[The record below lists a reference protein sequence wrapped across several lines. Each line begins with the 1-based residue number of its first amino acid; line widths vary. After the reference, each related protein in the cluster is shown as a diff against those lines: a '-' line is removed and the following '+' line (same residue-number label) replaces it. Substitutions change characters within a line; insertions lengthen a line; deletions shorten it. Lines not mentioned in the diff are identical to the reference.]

1 MAQRIGFSSSLRK
14 RCAAMNGLISSVA
27 AEIYPSREAMHEFG
41 YSQLAQAEIL
51 MSWAISFMERNP
63 ESSAQAMGMVRR
75 WASQDISEESRD
87 LCSDGFFPCIIKDRV
102 KNEFPVLKPAAVLTS
117 HGVDVLLSLGST
129 PRDENMY
136 LEFLKEKLI
145 DERAKNVGWDGSE
158 KPPAP
163 FVGLYDESPKRSSVY
178 RDICF
183 VRGVGLR
190 LSPEVNP
197 QELRREGYTALKG
210 VGLVASEAWHIRVK
224 EVHRNLPYPLLA
236 MMSATVLQ
244 WNHRKLSDVEIKGH
258 GGIAMLTGI
267 LYMACEWHAS
277 TWTQRARK
285 PKDADSVSSMSADAL
300 KILKAWKDGKPCAAS
315 QWVQEWSAGPH
326 GGYKYVSSEDVG
338 FPPQRDEMGIMAYCR
353 EQLMIQVSKTDAS
366 TKVVENKLPFVER
379 KAKLGDGSQLLFQT
393 STLTTMAY
401 LRTFC
406 CFTASLQM
414 LGSTHL
420 AHVPDLYWAALGV
433 IGEKPTRVVKKVTKA
448 AFQALRLLLTH
459 FKVLVP
465 SRPPMENSTEPF
477 QPEEVYRTV
486 IDTVAIAMLKNTFD
500 LAKDASDDV
509 LIDAVCNKHPG
520 LFDALKK
527 VVTTYRGTLGEEHP
541 YPVGPYN
548 RHYLHVAS
556 HLQALGAFAG
566 FSASCLAAVPAAYKS
581 TAWKKYV
588 AKIPDPSMP
597 GAAVNEYEMESYE
610 QVMLRVKPPDVK
622 ELLNIGSAI
631 AKSTSAGG
639 DSLKLK
645 VQKGILTDVED
656 DDTGESISLRSKDI
670 VPFIGTRWLDPRLL
684 DEVGTTSRPLTFTAR
699 NVAGGKDT
707 RMAYMVSVTLQLLIY
722 PFYEAMKSWMD
733 HVNETGDERN
743 LRNTFLLKAADGAP
757 VHDSFTQIT
766 SSIDCVLNED
776 DFSFA
781 HDASTLDQMLA
792 ERYFQTWARAAV
804 KFLASS
810 EAQEEKGLEDQTG
823 YTYRVGLVKAIM
835 RLGSSW
841 YKWEFPG
848 RAPQLTQ
855 ITSQPSGVMT
865 TAVGNSLAT
874 SAMMSLIRDRLTHLG
889 KATRIN
895 VWGDDVQEH
904 VRLVPPP
911 AGSEKS
917 LADIGVEYAR
927 GAQKLAFDEAGQEL
941 KTEDDSISGKVAHM
955 LQRGFIGGQKFA
967 RPIAVDSET
976 PTVNDGPGNIGSL
989 IDKVTEIGR
998 RGGNVMAVN
1007 QMVIT
1012 LASLSTVF
1020 AIYGKRV
1027 ILQPETV
1034 ISPGGT
1040 CNRSFLGFPN
1050 SNSKLWMQ
1058 LNHFAFTGSNEPIK
1072 LDARVKLEDPREL
1085 GARIV
1090 RAYGQKPVVQT
1101 INGMSESTN
1110 VTVLESNAVNALND
1124 ERLASSQSAL
1134 AVLVDPV
1141 TQGYKKH
1148 AFRYS
1153 PSRKLDEAIGRTV
1166 QKGRWRQTMLD
1177 RALVGNGL
1185 VASRRG
1191 SVLDPELRKTV
1202 MSSIHTGTDVYVGG
1216 VTRRLVYRLS
1226 SDVLL
1231 TLPENYS
1238 NDYYQLLVSGTTRTR
1253 YKRRWHPFWC
1263 DPAPTNYTMGF
1274 LGMMTAPKKQCPLF
1288 PSSVKSVFD
1297 PKFRTDMT
1305 PELVMNTIQEIRKNK
1320 GDVTGYLRMVGFKD
1334 SEITK
1339 IQVAIPRIP
1348 MMFNLDEHSE
1358 YSSMP
1363 DPLKSGA
1370 TDRLIEILEVTS
1382 QGVLSAL
1389 DPQVQS
1395 MVLRHAAALISE
1407 EINAITSLTDPPWT
1421 IRLPRLSLTD
1431 RV

>member
-1 MAQRIGFSSSLRK
+1 
-14 RCAAMNGLISSVA
+14 MNGLISSVA
-27 AEIYPSREAMHEFG
+27 SEIYPSREAMHEFG

-51 MSWAISFMERNP
+51 MKWAIPFMERNP
-63 ESSAQAMGMVRR
+63 MISAKAMQMVRR
-75 WASQDISEESRD
+75 WALQDISEESRE

-102 KNEFPVLKPAAVLTS
+102 RNEFPVLKPAAVLTS
-117 HGVDVLLSLGST
+117 HGLDVLLSLGST
-129 PRDENMY
+129 PRDESMY
-136 LEFLKEKLI
+136 LEYVEKKLI
-145 DERAKNVGWDGSE
+145 NTQVEKIGWDGAE
-158 KPPAP
+158 KPPPP
-163 FVGLYDESPKRSSVY
+163 FVGLYDKKPTKSSVY
-178 RDICF
+178 RDVCF
-183 VRGVGLR
+183 VSGVGLK
-190 LSPEVNP
+190 LSPEVSP
-197 QELRREGYTALKG
+197 QELRSGGYNVLRG
-210 VGLVASEAWHIRVK
+210 VGLVASEAWHIRIK

-244 WNHRKLSDVEIKGH
+244 WVHRKLQDPEIVQH
-258 GGIAMLTGI
+258 GGEGMLTGI

-277 TWTQRARK
+277 TWTQRAK
-285 PKDADSVSSMSADAL
+285 KSKDAESVSSMSADAL
-300 KILKAWKDGKPCAAS
+300 KILKAWRDGKTCAAS
-315 QWVQEWSAGPH
+315 QWVQDWSAGPK
-326 GGYKYVSSEDVG
+326 GGYEYVSSEDVG
-338 FPPQRDEMGIMAYCR
+338 FPPQRDERGIMEYCR

-366 TKVVENKLPFVER
+366 TKVVENKLPFIER
-379 KAKLGDGSQLLFQT
+379 KAKIGEGTQLLFQT

-414 LGSTHL
+414 VGSSHL
-420 AHVPDLYWAALGV
+420 PHVPSLYWAALGV

-448 AFQALRLLLTH
+448 AFQGLRLLLTH
-459 FKVLVP
+459 FKVLLP
-465 SRPPMENSTEPF
+465 ARPPMENSTEPF
-477 QPEEVYRTV
+477 QPEEINRTV
-486 IDTVAIAMLKNTFD
+486 VDSVAIAMLKNTFD
-500 LAKDASDDV
+500 LPQSASDDMLV
-509 LIDAVCNKHPG
+509 DAVCNKNPG
-520 LFDALKK
+520 LFDALKQ
-527 VVTTYRGTLGEEHP
+527 VITTYRGTIGEDHP
-541 YPVGPYN
+541 HPVGPYN
-548 RHYLHVAS
+548 QQYLHVAC

-581 TAWKKYV
+581 SAWKKYV

-597 GAAVNEYEMESYE
+597 TAAVNDYEMDSYE

-645 VQKGILTDVED
+645 VQKAILTEAED
-656 DDTGESISLRSKDI
+656 DDTDEAISLRSKDI
-670 VPFIGTRWLDPRLL
+670 VPFVGVRWLDPTLL
-684 DEVGTTSRPLTFTAR
+684 KEVGTPSRPLTFTAR

-733 HVNETGDERN
+733 QVNESGDERN
-743 LRNTFLLKAADGAP
+743 LRNTFLLKVADGAP
-757 VHDSFTQIT
+757 VHDSATQII
-766 SSIDCVLNED
+766 SSIDCVLNEN

-792 ERYFQTWARAAV
+792 ERYFGTWAKAAMT
-804 KFLASS
+804 FLESK
-810 EAQEEKGLEDQTG
+810 EAQEEKGLEEQTG
-823 YTYRVGLVKAIM
+823 YTYRSGLVQAIL

-874 SAMMSLIRDRLTHLG
+874 SAMMAMIRDRLKHLG
-889 KATRIN
+889 KAIRIS

-904 VRLVPPP
+904 VRLNPPT
-911 AGSEKS
+911 GSDGKT
-917 LADIGVEYAR
+917 LAELGVAYAR
-927 GAQKLAFDEAGQEL
+927 GAQKIAFDEAGQEL

-955 LQRGFIGGQKFA
+955 LQRGFVGGQKFA
-967 RPIAVDSET
+967 RPIALDAET
-976 PTVNDGPGNIGSL
+976 PTVSDGPGNIGSL
-989 IDKVTEIGR
+989 VDKITEIGR
-998 RGGNVMAVN
+998 RGSNIMAVN
-1007 QMVIT
+1007 QMVVT

-1027 ILQPETV
+1027 VLQPETV

-1058 LNHFAFTGSNEPIK
+1058 LNHFAFTGSTEPIQ

-1085 GARIV
+1085 GARVI
-1090 RAYGQKPVVQT
+1090 RAYGTKPVIQT
-1101 INGMSESTN
+1101 INGKSESTN
-1110 VTVLESNAVNALND
+1110 TTVLHTNAIVALND
-1124 ERLASSQSAL
+1124 ERLSSSQSAL
-1134 AVLVDPV
+1134 ATITDPIV
-1141 TQGYKKH
+1141 QGYKEH

-1153 PSRKLDEAIGRTV
+1153 PGRKLDEAIGRTV

-1185 VASRRG
+1185 VPARRG
-1191 SVLDPELRKTV
+1191 GLLDPHLRKTIP
-1202 MSSIHTGTDVYVGG
+1202 SSIHTGTRVTVGG
-1216 VTRRLVYRLS
+1216 VSQKLVYSLT
-1226 SDVLL
+1226 SDITLN
-1231 TLPENYS
+1231 LPEGYS
-1238 NDYYQLLVSGTTRTR
+1238 NDYYELSISGSIRNR

-1263 DPAPTNYTMGF
+1263 DPPPTNYTMGF
-1274 LGMMTAPKKQCPLF
+1274 LGMITAPKKLCPLF
-1288 PSSVKSVFD
+1288 PSSVKAVFD

-1305 PELVMNTIQEIRKNK
+1305 PELVMNTIQEIRKNR
-1320 GDVTGYLRMVGFKD
+1320 GDVTGYLRMVGFKE
-1334 SEITK
+1334 SEIAK
-1339 IQVAIPRIP
+1339 IRIAIPRIP

-1370 TDRLIEILEVTS
+1370 TDRLIEVLEITS
-1382 QGVLSAL
+1382 QGVYSIL
-1389 DPQVQS
+1389 DPEVQPI
-1395 MVLRHAAALISE
+1395 VLRHAAALISE

-1421 IRLPRLSLTD
+1421 IRLPKLSLTD
-1431 RV
+1431 PV